1 MDEILHVTAKMTQF
15 LRLFLTDSLS
25 LRALKLR
32 FKVKKAQF
40 RVSFKK
46 AIGQLLL
53 TSTLR

>member
-1 MDEILHVTAKMTQF
+1 MDEILHFTAKMTQF

-46 AIGQLLL
+46 AIDQLLL